1 MISGGRATNMVGSAT
16 HWWWKHGERGDP
28 LARRR
33 WCSQRRGR
41 NRRAY
46 DSRRLVRTHYAQRLA
61 GDVHRGMGVT
71 IPSISLELRRRPLPT
86 YMVAPTRV
94 DCYIPRL
101 QVRAIDS
108 RVPAQVLLRHPGR
121 VGIGADRPQD
131 VAHQP
136 NTAKRVGTVGIQHEG
151 LAQLSLPYAESLATR
166 ASPRHRRRGRSALT
180 LFNRQRSV
188 RRSRRQRTI
197 SRAGAALSTVS
208 SAGPT
213 KTPKRSAAV
222 ARPAMSSAMPGEG
235 VRATRKGEQHHAATS
250 STAPS
255 DKGRR
260 PDLFARRSVKDVG
273 KLLRGRGRGWRE
285 KRARSGVW
293 RRRLPG
299 PGPVRGA

>member
-16 HWWWKHGERGDP
+16 HWWWKHVERGDP

-33 WCSQRRGR
+33 WCLQCHGR

-61 GDVHRGMGVT
+61 GDVHRGMGDDPLHLVGVE
-71 IPSISLELRRRPLPT
+71 ELAIT
-86 YMVAPTRV
+86 GVHGGPTRV
-94 DCYIPRL
+94 DYYILRL

-136 NTAKRVGTVGIQHEG
+136 NTAKRVGTVGLQHEG

-197 SRAGAALSTVS
+197 HRRRLGRCGPFHGVFG
-208 SAGPT
+208 GPT
-213 KTPKRSAAV
+213 KTLKRSAAV
-222 ARPAMSSAMPGEG
+222 ARPAMSSVMPGEG
-235 VRATRKGEQHHAATS
+235 VRAARKGEQHHAAAS
-250 STAPS
+250 PTAPS

-273 KLLRGRGRGWRE
+273 RLLRG
-285 KRARSGVW
+285 
-293 RRRLPG
+293 
-299 PGPVRGA
+299 